1 MIFHRLAHAAA
12 AAALLLASPVL
23 AQKTNIGTLSINQ
36 PWARATQAKTGAAYL
51 DIRNS
56 GNAADRL
63 LSASSPAAARVEL
76 HSMSMDGG
84 VMRMR
89 ELKQGI
95 VVPAQGHLRLAPGGL
110 HLMLVGLKAPLE
122 QGGKVPL
129 TLRFAQAGEV
139 QVTAKVAPA
148 GSVAAGGDDHAAH

>member
-1 MIFHRLAHAAA
+1 
-12 AAALLLASPVL
+12 
-23 AQKTNIGTLSINQ
+23 
-36 PWARATQAKTGAAYL
+36 
-51 DIRNS
+51 
-56 GNAADRL
+56 
-63 LSASSPAAARVEL
+63 
-76 HSMSMDGG
+76 MSMDGG

-148 GSVAAGGDDHAAH
+148 GSAAAGGDDHAAH